1 MEDIRKVYHAAGTG
15 NKGQT
20 FIFTDNEIKEEAFLE
35 YINNI
40 LSVGEIAGLFPAD
53 EMDDIR
59 TTVTP
64 MMKRDDPK
72 RPPTPDNLYDYFLTR
87 AKDNLHMVLCFS
99 PVNITYYY
107 FFNQRLQKTNIYI
120 IHYIYICEL
129 QVGEKFRT
137 RSLKFPGLISGC
149 TLNWFWKWPIDA
161 LYAVSDHFLEG
172 YKIIAT
178 PETKQQLVEVMGDM
192 HNYIND
198 MCVQYFDRY
207 KLIITLPV
215 IIILL
220 IF

>member
-1 MEDIRKVYHAAGTG
+1 MYHAAGTG

-99 PVNITYYY
+99 PVNITYHY
-107 FFNQRLQKTNIYI
+107 FFNQRLQKAN
-120 IHYIYICEL
+120 H
-129 QVGEKFRT
+129 
-137 RSLKFPGLISGC
+137 
-149 TLNWFWKWPIDA
+149 TLH
-161 LYAVSDHFLEG
+161 LHL
-172 YKIIAT
+172 
-178 PETKQQLVEVMGDM
+178 
-192 HNYIND
+192 
-198 MCVQYFDRY
+198 
-207 KLIITLPV
+207 
-215 IIILL
+215 
-220 IF
+220 

>member
-99 PVNITYYY
+99 PVSITSSSSYYY
-107 FFNQRLQKTNIYI
+107 FNPRLL
-120 IHYIYICEL
+120 HL
-129 QVGEKFRT
+129 
-137 RSLKFPGLISGC
+137 
-149 TLNWFWKWPIDA
+149 
-161 LYAVSDHFLEG
+161 HFS
-172 YKIIAT
+172 
-178 PETKQQLVEVMGDM
+178 
-192 HNYIND
+192 
-198 MCVQYFDRY
+198 
-207 KLIITLPV
+207 ITGW
-215 IIILL
+215 
-220 IF
+220 